1 MDYDGAND
9 DSADEVIEKLLD
21 AEKCDLPRYI

>member
-1 MDYDGAND
+1 MDYDGAID

-21 AEKCDLPRYI
+21 ALKGELPRYM